1 MGTLSIISR
10 SPLPFADRTEA
21 GILLGRELLNEGIM
35 HPGII
40 VLGIPRGGLAV
51 AREVAHTLD
60 ADLDIV
66 LSRKLGAPGNPEL
79 AIGAVAEDGKVFL
92 HRMLMDSL
100 GVSDVYIQEEK
111 TRQMAEIARRSDLI
125 RRIFPGVPLAG
136 RVVIVTDDGVATG
149 ATMQAA
155 LWVAKQEKPSRLI
168 CALPVG
174 PEDTIIGLSQ
184 DVDDT
189 ICLRS
194 PPDFAAVGQFYRIF
208 PQVEDDE
215 VLAIMRKEAQRKST
229 AKEAPRR
236 GKSGGV

>member
-10 SPLPFADRTEA
+10 SSLPFADRTEA

-35 HPGII
+35 HPGIV

-100 GVSDVYIQEEK
+100 GVSDAYIQEEK

-125 RRIFPGVPLAG
+125 RRILFGVPLTG

-149 ATMQAA
+149 ATMRAA

-184 DVDDT
+184 DADDT

-215 VLAIMRKEAQRKST
+215 VLAIVRKEAQRKST